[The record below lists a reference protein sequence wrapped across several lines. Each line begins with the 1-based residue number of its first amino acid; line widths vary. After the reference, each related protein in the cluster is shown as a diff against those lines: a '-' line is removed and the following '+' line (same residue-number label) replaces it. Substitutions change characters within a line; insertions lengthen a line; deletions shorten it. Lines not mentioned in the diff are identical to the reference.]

1 MAATA
6 AAAAPSQVGIQIM
19 LKVVR
24 VVGMLLLLR
33 VMTEVVVMG
42 MWMRVKRVMTTS
54 STTWT

>member
-1 MAATA
+1 MAAT
-6 AAAAPSQVGIQIM
+6 AAAPSQVGIQIM

-24 VVGMLLLLR
+24 VVWVVWMLLR

-54 STTWT
+54 SST

>member
-1 MAATA
+1 
-6 AAAAPSQVGIQIM
+6 M

-24 VVGMLLLLR
+24 VVGMLLLLLR

>member
-1 MAATA
+1 MAAT
-6 AAAAPSQVGIQIM
+6 AAAPSQVGIQIM

-42 MWMRVKRVMTTS
+42 VMRVKGLRVKRVMITS
-54 STTWT
+54 T